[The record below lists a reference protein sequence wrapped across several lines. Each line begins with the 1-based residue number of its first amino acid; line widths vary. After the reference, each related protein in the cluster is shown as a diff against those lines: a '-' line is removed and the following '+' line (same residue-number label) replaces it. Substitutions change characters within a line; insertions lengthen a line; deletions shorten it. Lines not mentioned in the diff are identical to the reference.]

1 MFQSCMRLRTTLAK
15 SNMYAT
21 NQFNLV
27 LVRPNLYYYICKKNF
42 KGTSQRV
49 QYIQHN
55 CTHYLLTE
63 RCGDHIRA
71 LAQ

>member
-1 MFQSCMRLRTTLAK
+1 MRLRTTLAK

-27 LVRPNLYYYICKKNF
+27 LVRPSLYYYISKNII

-49 QYIQHN
+49 QYIQYN
-55 CTHYLLTE
+55 CTHYLLPE
-63 RCGDHIRA
+63 HCGDYIRA